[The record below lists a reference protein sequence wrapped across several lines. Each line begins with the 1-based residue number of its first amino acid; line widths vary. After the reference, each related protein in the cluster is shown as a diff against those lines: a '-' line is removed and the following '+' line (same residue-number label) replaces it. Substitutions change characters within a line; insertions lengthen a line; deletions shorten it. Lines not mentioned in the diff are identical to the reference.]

1 MKIAISVSAKEKAKG
16 AGSPYFKALV
26 AAGARPEELVL
37 LGPHD
42 AARFRVED
50 YDGVLLAGG
59 EDVDPTRYGEKKQY
73 DTVKV
78 DRNRDLFEFG
88 LIDRARER
96 GLPIFGICRG
106 IQVINVKFDG
116 TLFQDLEEQKSLKH
130 RQQGGRSE
138 TTHRVLVTDSESQ
151 LAQSVTGSCPVNSLH
166 HQAID
171 RVGRGLKVTARSSE
185 DGIVEAVEAADGYP
199 LAAVQWHPEE
209 MVDRP
214 DQRKIFERFLAQC
227 RDRASRRAA
236 STGS

>member
-1 MKIAISVSAKEKAKG
+1 MKIALSVSAKEKAKG
-16 AGSPYFKALV
+16 AASPYFKALV

-37 LGPHD
+37 LGPND

-59 EDVDPTRYGEKKQY
+59 EDVDPARYGEKKKY

-78 DRNRDLFEFG
+78 SRDRDNFEFA

-106 IQVINVKFDG
+106 IQVINVKFGG

-130 RQQGGRSE
+130 RQEGGRSDA
-138 TTHRVLVTDSESQ
+138 THSVVVTDPDSQ
-151 LAQSVTGSCPVNSLH
+151 LAKAFTGSRPVNSLH

-171 RVGRGLKVTARSSE
+171 REGRGLKVTARSSD
-185 DGIVEAVEAADGYP
+185 DGLVEAVEAGDGYP

-209 MVDRP
+209 LVDRP
-214 DQRKIFERFLAQC
+214 EQRKIFEQFLAQC
-227 RDRASRRAA
+227 RDRAARRTAA
-236 STGS
+236 G